1 MPEPAPKP
9 ATAAVTLPPQALRP
23 IRVPWAGGEDDMDDT
38 ARFDRLVAA
47 LHDICRE
54 FREAGEAGRADD
66 EPAADEEADAA
77 S

>member
-1 MPEPAPKP
+1 
-9 ATAAVTLPPQALRP
+9 
-23 IRVPWAGGEDDMDDT
+23 MDDT

-54 FREAGEAGRADD
+54 FREAGEPGGG
-66 EPAADEEADAA
+66 DEEAAAEDEADAV

>member
-1 MPEPAPKP
+1 
-9 ATAAVTLPPQALRP
+9 
-23 IRVPWAGGEDDMDDT
+23 MDDT

-66 EPAADEEADAA
+66 DEPAADEEADAA

>member
-47 LHDICRE
+47 LHEICRE
-54 FREAGEAGRADD
+54 FREAGEPGGG
-66 EPAADEEADAA
+66 DEEAAAEDESDAV